1 MAYSMGLSVENVGGW
16 YNYSNRLCTVCTSI
30 IGEQA
35 GDEAT
40 DEDRSGDIYISET
53 AKKTIQSTLLKIFD
67 AGVMIN
73 GEGLRS
79 GVERPKWRH
88 KVLS

>member
-40 DEDRSGDIYISET
+40 DEDRSGDIYLQDS
-53 AKKTIQSTLLKIFD
+53 KKNNS
-67 AGVMIN
+67 IN
-73 GEGLRS
+73 V
-79 GVERPKWRH
+79 VENIRCGGND
-88 KVLS
+88 